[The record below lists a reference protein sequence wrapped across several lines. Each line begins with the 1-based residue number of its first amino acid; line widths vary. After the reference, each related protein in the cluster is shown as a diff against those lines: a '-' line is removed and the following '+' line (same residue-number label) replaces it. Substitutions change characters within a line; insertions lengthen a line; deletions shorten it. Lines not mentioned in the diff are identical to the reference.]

1 MPKDNEAIK
10 SKWDKKKAEMIS
22 EVELRFQKV
31 LEEAERNK
39 QDEELADLDSPKNA
53 IKKEE
58 TII

>member
-1 MPKDNEAIK
+1 
-10 SKWDKKKAEMIS
+10 MIS

-58 TII
+58 TIIQHKEEQQEKSE